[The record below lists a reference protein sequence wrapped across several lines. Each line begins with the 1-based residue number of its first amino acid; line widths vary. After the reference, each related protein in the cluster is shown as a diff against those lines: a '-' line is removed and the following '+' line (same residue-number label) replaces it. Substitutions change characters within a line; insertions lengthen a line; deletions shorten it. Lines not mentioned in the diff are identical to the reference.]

1 MNLTLFI
8 GTSSIEFA
16 LQIGKQSVFAPIKM
30 HKIKFYRYA
39 SRFLE
44 LKVIF
49 SFPFLYF
56 ILYE

>member
-16 LQIGKQSVFAPIKM
+16 LQIGKLSVFVPIKM

-44 LKVIF
+44 LKSNFFI
-49 SFPFLYF
+49 SFFVFYSL
-56 ILYE
+56 